1 MDATRGR
8 KTHLPMRSR
17 LVMGILAGAAV
28 LATAAPSRAD
38 DAVVKRDA
46 QARFEEGIARVKGGD
61 YEGAR
66 VSFKQAYAVLRKPE
80 ILWNLALAEQKSGHV
95 VDAITHFKQVQ
106 REVPAGPD
114 RASAAKHVTDLLPL
128 TAHIDVVAPSG
139 MQVSLDGTALGVA
152 PLGDTLDVEVGR
164 HHIEIRSAQGATKSA
179 DADAVVGQT
188 AHVSFL
194 TGESSPVPA
203 AAAVPSPTDAQP
215 PSPAPGADVPA
226 DTSGHRDFWDAR
238 GVTVVSLG
246 GLAVISAGM
255 GLAFGVVAGNDA
267 STASTLRT
275 QNPNCSGFS
284 TPGCQQLQSTTQ
296 SQHSAYVTSEAFWI
310 TSAVFAAGAVGAWF
324 LWPKPAPSGAAAS
337 VRVVP
342 AVGGSGAGVVAVGSF

>member
-1 MDATRGR
+1 
-8 KTHLPMRSR
+8 
-17 LVMGILAGAAV
+17 MGILAGAVV

-114 RASAAKHVTDLLPL
+114 RASAAKHVADLLPL

-203 AAAVPSPTDAQP
+203 AAGLPAPTDAQP
-215 PSPAPGADVPA
+215 QSASQAPGAPAPGADAPVG
-226 DTSGHRDFWDAR
+226 TSSHRDFWDAR

-255 GLAFGVVAGNDA
+255 GLAFGVVSGNDA

-275 QNPNCSGFS
+275 QNPNCAGF
-284 TPGCQQLQSTTQ
+284 TTAGCQQLQSTTQ
-296 SQHSAYVTSEAFWI
+296 SQHSAYVTSEVFWI
-310 TSAVFAAGAVGAWF
+310 TSAVFTAGAVGAWF